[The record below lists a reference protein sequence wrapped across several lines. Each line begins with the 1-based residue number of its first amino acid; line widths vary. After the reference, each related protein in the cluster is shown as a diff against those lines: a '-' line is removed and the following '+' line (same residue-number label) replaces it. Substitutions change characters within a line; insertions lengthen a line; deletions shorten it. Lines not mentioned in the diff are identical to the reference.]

1 MPQLKS
7 AEFAVAGKFAEQKVT
22 AVIPAFN
29 EEKTIGKVIAEAK
42 PFCDDI
48 IVALAKKSS
57 DRTAKIAAAM
67 GARVIKD
74 NGGGKGDGMLCA
86 IREIADGIIV
96 FIDADGSH
104 IPSDIPKLVK
114 PIKAGNAD
122 LVIGSRFLGGS
133 EELHGD
139 FSKFL
144 RMFFSMCITQIINW
158 RFKKAVGDSQNG
170 FRAITAKAAKNLQLR
185 SKHTEIE
192 TEMVM
197 RCFKKGYRVFEV
209 PSLELKRTFGKSNIS
224 LARHSWRYAWAVF
237 RNLL

>member
-1 MPQLKS
+1 MPRLKS
-7 AEFAVAGKFAEQKVT
+7 GAAAVSGQFREQKVT
-22 AVIPAFN
+22 VVIPAFN
-29 EEKTIGKVIAEAK
+29 EEKSIGDVIAGVK

-48 IVALAKKSS
+48 VVAIAKKTS
-57 DRTAKIAAAM
+57 DGTAIIAQEM
-67 GARVIKD
+67 GARLIKD
-74 NGGGKGDGMLCA
+74 NGLGKGDGMRCA
-86 IREIADGIIV
+86 IEEIEGGIIV

-104 IPSDIPKLVK
+104 IPSDIPKLVN

-144 RMFFSMCITQIINW
+144 RMFFSMCITQVINW
-158 RFKKAVGDSQNG
+158 RFNKAIGDSQNG
-170 FRAITAKAAKNLQLR
+170 FRAIMAGAAKNLQLR

-197 RCFKKGYRVFEV
+197 HCFKKGYRVLEV
-209 PSLELKRTFGKSNIS
+209 PSLELKRRFGKSNIS
-224 LARHSWRYAWAVF
+224 LTRHGWRYAWVLF